1 MARYK
6 DNKQSVLDNK
16 QSHYSERLIIFFTIL
31 GIFVLGLF
39 VWWADQM
46 FKGGM
51 IALGIILFS
60 IIVIGIAFAV
70 LKLNNSG
77 EDRGFKMLQ
86 TASMLY
92 MQHAVN
98 NADVE
103 SYREKARIATAR
115 LEREQLKHERQQ
127 QNQKLLPVNQEL
139 ETEWKVVN
147 DTNARL
153 TIIE

>member
-1 MARYK
+1 MAK
-6 DNKQSVLDNK
+6 HNNNKQELLE
-16 QSHYSERLIIFFTIL
+16 SHYSERLIVFFILLGISIL
-31 GIFVLGLF
+31 GLL
-39 VWWADQM
+39 VWWAEQM

-51 IALGIILFS
+51 VALGIILFS
-60 IIVIGIAFAV
+60 IIVIGISLAV

-103 SYREKARIATAR
+103 SYKEKSRIATAR
-115 LEREQLKHERQQ
+115 LEREQLKNERQQ
-127 QNQKLLPVNQEL
+127 QKLLPVDQSL
-139 ETEWKVVN
+139 DTEWKVVN
-147 DTNARL
+147 DPQARL
-153 TIIE
+153 TVIE